1 MVVLAASICT
11 KGGKAVISRQFRD
24 MSRARIESLLASFP
38 KLIPTGTQH
47 TSVETSDV
55 RYVYQPLEDLY
66 ILLITNKSS
75 NILQDIDTLHLF
87 ARVVS
92 DLCRSAEQ
100 REILKNEFELLS
112 AFDEIVSLG
121 YREPI
126 NLMQVRNVLEMESH
140 EEKIQE
146 IIARNK
152 EAEAKEELKRRAKQL
167 EMQRREQQRRAAAGG
182 PGAGS
187 YLGGGISGYAPVPQ
201 REYTAPTPARNAS
214 PAPSSLRPPAFKGS
228 GMKLGGKKTQ
238 QSALI
243 DALGG
248 EALLSEDMSAPGTP
262 AVSHTP
268 EPTVS
273 APKNERGS
281 LALVHAE
288 SVHVV
293 IKEYLSL
300 ELMREGGLNN
310 LELRGDMNL
319 HITDPSLARVKLAL
333 APAPA
338 SYGPELQFKQHPN
351 VAKFA
356 SNRDRVVALKDP
368 SRSFPVGQSLA
379 VLKWR
384 YSGKDETYVPLSI
397 NCWPTPSNDGTCDV
411 NIEYELEAEHI
422 SLHDVVISI
431 PLPDGSYPT
440 VSSHSGEWALNPSS
454 HSLDWSIPL
463 INAEERSG
471 SLEFS
476 VGGDDTGVFFPV
488 RVSFI
493 GEGSIAG
500 VHLAS
505 VTRVEGG
512 DEVTF
517 SEDATITV
525 ENYTVV

>member
-1 MVVLAASICT
+1 
-11 KGGKAVISRQFRD
+11 

-47 TSVETSDV
+47 TSVETADV

-146 IIARNK
+146 IISRNK

-214 PAPSSLRPPAFKGS
+214 PAPSSLRPPAFKGT
-228 GMKLGGKKTQ
+228 GMKLGGKRTQ

-248 EALLSEDMSAPGTP
+248 EALLSEDMSTPGTP

-268 EPTVS
+268 EPTAS

-281 LALVHAE
+281 LPPVHVE

-300 ELMREGGLNN
+300 ELMREGGLRN
-310 LELRGDMNL
+310 LELRGEMDL
-319 HITDPSLARVKLAL
+319 HISDPSLARVKLAL

-338 SYGPELQFKQHPN
+338 SYGPELQFKQHPK
-351 VAKFA
+351 VDKFA
-356 SNRDRVVALKDP
+356 SNRDRVIALKDS
-368 SRSFPVGQSLA
+368 SRGFPVDQSLA

-488 RVSFI
+488 RVSFV